1 MHPIEEVS
9 KVPIESVIG
18 NYLTLTP
25 EGSCL
30 SALCP
35 FHKDS
40 GPTLKVNPGKQLYK
54 CFACGSGGD
63 GIRFVM
69 EYLNIPFV
77 EAVERIASDHDMDSK
92 ALHLLNALKELYTDL
107 GYASD
112 HLKNFLN
119 ERKISIETAEAFEL
133 GFAPDDNVVLNF
145 LKQNDFST
153 DIALKLGLIR
163 EGRDGFFDTF
173 RNRLIFPIIRE
184 DGKCVGFSGRAV
196 LSETMPKY
204 LNSVF
209 DKDSLIVGLHLT
221 KSAIQR
227 EKTVLIVEGYMD
239 LVTLYEHG
247 ITNVVS
253 TMGMALSP
261 GSIKKLKQ
269 YASKFILGLD
279 SDRTGKIATAKIES
293 SLLGEGILAR
303 SINYYPWK
311 DPVEFFCEEE
321 HGDFKIRKKLEHAM
335 AIIDHKILQE
345 IFEFLE
351 ASLNER
357 CQYLN
362 KLFEQLRPLGFRP
375 EATER
380 VIRYSKL
387 LQLETDTSILV
398 EHYKAYLRNHS

>member
-1 MHPIEEVS
+1 MHSVEEVS

-35 FHKDS
+35 FHKNS

-92 ALHLLNALKELYTDL
+92 ALHLLNALKELYIDL

-133 GFAPDDNVVLNF
+133 GFAPDENVVLNF
-145 LKQNDFST
+145 LKENDFST

-196 LSETMPKY
+196 LPETMPKY

-209 DKDSLIVGLHLT
+209 DKGSLLVGLHLT

-227 EKTVLIVEGYMD
+227 EKTVLLVEGYMD

-269 YASKFILGLD
+269 YASKFVLSL
-279 SDRTGKIATAKIES
+279 KATAQIES
-293 SLLGEGILAR
+293 SLLKEGIVAR
-303 SINYYPWK
+303 SISYHPWK
-311 DPVEFFCEEE
+311 DLVEFMREEE
-321 HGDFKIRKKLEHAM
+321 EGDFKIRKKLGQSL
-335 AIIDHKILQE
+335 AILDRKILE
-345 IFEFLE
+345 DIFELLE
-351 ASLNER
+351 ASLDER

-362 KLFEQLRPLGFRP
+362 NLYEELRPLGFRP

-387 LQLETDTSILV
+387 LQLETDASILV
-398 EHYKAYLRNHS
+398 ENYKAYLRN